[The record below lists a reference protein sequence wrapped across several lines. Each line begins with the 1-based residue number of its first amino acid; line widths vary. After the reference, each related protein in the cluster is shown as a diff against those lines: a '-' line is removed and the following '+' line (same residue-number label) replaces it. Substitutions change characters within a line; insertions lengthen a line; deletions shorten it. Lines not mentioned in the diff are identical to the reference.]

1 MPLLASLVLA
11 VGAAFGVHR
20 VLRGPAAPVP
30 VGLDPDMPPERRAR
44 EALVA
49 HVESLGYHT
58 DQTES
63 AGFIDLFGEPSL
75 GDAFEE
81 RRLVFA
87 ARYRDEA
94 HRDVFL
100 LRAQIAPNGT
110 PLSVGAI
117 YNLTR
122 TPDGDE
128 AWLTPRPG
136 QVAFTTRFANLYTGV
151 TVLDLNGSPPPPGAT
166 LDHLLTRALTD
177 LIEIGDWRGVQVARY
192 ILPDPVAEL
201 RLNWAGDEL
210 AVSRRENQGW
220 AEARL
225 DLGDVSRRRAPDVD
239 WLRAVE
245 THRAPRS
252 LLSWAVDTA
261 RSVPFIGPE
270 RIYHLEAVFFRL
282 ADLFQTARYRLLG
295 GVSTTLAAKETAEAA
310 EVETPAPET
319 AGVVDPIGP
328 WPLEAPP
335 LDIPPRLDPPLSDEG
350 HWRPFH
356 YGPHVAGAPPVFW
369 RTTLRVDAER
379 PDAITE
385 LVLADPRL
393 SELRMVGGT
402 EHPRSTTGE
411 VGTGMVPASERART
425 IAAFNGGFQAVH
437 GNYGMVV
444 DRTVLLPP
452 LPQIATVATY
462 ADGKALLGTWGEDRP
477 LPRGLVSLRQNLPPL
492 SDQGQFNPLGRK
504 TWGFTLKGNDPIFTW
519 RSGLGVT
526 RAGALLFAVCV
537 RCSADTLADAMVAAD
552 AEYAMHLDM
561 NISNIGWEFWRP
573 GATAGRVERQS
584 LMVDMWRAEEP
595 RYVDPHTRDF
605 FYLVARP
612 VFPVPGNTAWTQ
624 PLSGAGLPRP
634 PGMWPPPLARGA
646 LQIGAAELSVVRIE
660 AEALGVRPGEG
671 EPGWCELVIHRGVT
685 GEGLPHRDL
694 GDVPSSERATLQ
706 VGVDG
711 RLTLLPPGVAP
722 APGRFYQQMSA
733 VVVDGKP
740 TIARVPGP
748 VRWLI
753 GADDLGTL
761 WLMGGEV
768 GHVALLEAAR
778 VLSLRVA
785 ATPMPTGAAPRLT
798 CGDTVVVSGSV
809 PPSAHRLA
817 LGRATTPPLWP
828 LSRTTDF
835 PDRP

>member
-1 MPLLASLVLA
+1 MHAL
-11 VGAAFGVHR
+11 
-20 VLRGPAAPVP
+20 LRGPAAPVP
-30 VGLDPDMPPERRAR
+30 EGLDADTPPERLAR

-49 HVESLGYHT
+49 HVESLGYHA

-63 AGFIDLFGEPSL
+63 AGFIDVFSEPSL
-75 GDAFEE
+75 VDAFDE

-87 ARYRDEA
+87 ARFRDEPN
-94 HRDVFL
+94 RDVFL
-100 LRAQIAPNGT
+100 LRARVAPNGT

-122 TPDGDE
+122 TADGDE

-151 TVLDLNGSPPPPGAT
+151 TVLDLNGSAPPPGAT
-166 LDHLLTRALTD
+166 LENLLTRALTD
-177 LIEIGDWRGVQVARY
+177 LIEVGDWRGVQVARY
-192 ILPDPVAEL
+192 ILTDPVADL

-210 AVSRRENQGW
+210 AVSRRENDGW
-220 AEARL
+220 VEARL
-225 DLGDVSRRRAPDVD
+225 DLGDVSRRRAPDVS

-245 THRAPRS
+245 THRVPRS
-252 LLSWAVDTA
+252 LLSWTVDTA

-270 RIYHLEAVFFRL
+270 RIYDLETVFFRL

-295 GVSTTLAAKETAEAA
+295 GVSTTLPATENPEPVAD
-310 EVETPAPET
+310 ETPAPET

-328 WPLEAPP
+328 WPLEASPP
-335 LDIPPRLDPPLSDEG
+335 DIVPRLEPALPGEG

-356 YGPHVAGAPPVFW
+356 YGPHPAGAPPVFW
-369 RTTLRVDAER
+369 RTTVRVDPER

-385 LVLADPRL
+385 LVLADPRV

-425 IAAFNGGFQAVH
+425 LAAFNGGFQAVH
-437 GNYGMVV
+437 GNYGMIV

-462 ADGKALLGTWGEDRP
+462 SDGTALLGTWGDERTP
-477 LPRGLVSLRQNLPPL
+477 LPLGLVSLRQNLPPL
-492 SDQGQFNPLGRK
+492 ADQGQFNPLGRK
-504 TWGFTLKGNDPIFTW
+504 TWGFTLKGSDPIFTW

-526 RAGALLFAVCV
+526 RAGALLYAVCV
-537 RCSADTLADAMVAAD
+537 RCSADTLADAMVIAD

-573 GATAGRVERQS
+573 GADAGRIERQS
-584 LMVDMWRAEEP
+584 LMVDMWRSEEP
-595 RYVDPHTRDF
+595 RYVEPHPRDF
-605 FYLVARP
+605 FYLVTRP
-612 VFPVPGNTAWTQ
+612 TFRVPEASTWIQ
-624 PLSGAGLPRP
+624 PLSGSGLPRP
-634 PGMWPPPLARGA
+634 PGMWPPPLARGT
-646 LQIGAAELSVVRIE
+646 LQVGVAELSVVRLE

-671 EPGWCELVIHRGVT
+671 APGWCELVLHRGVT

-694 GDVPSSERATLQ
+694 GEAPRAERATLQ

-711 RLTLLPPGVAP
+711 RLKLLPPGTPP
-722 APGRFYQQMSA
+722 APGRFFQQMSA
-733 VVVDGKP
+733 VFVNGAP
-740 TIARVPGP
+740 TIAVVPGP
-748 VRWLI
+748 VRWMM
-753 GADDLGTL
+753 GVDSSGTL

-768 GHVALLEAAR
+768 SHDVLMEGGRALGLKTAAMPM
-778 VLSLRVA
+778 
-785 ATPMPTGAAPRLT
+785 ATGGAPRLT
-798 CGDTVVVSGSV
+798 CGGVVVVGGAV
-809 PPSAHRLA
+809 DPSTHRLA

-828 LSRTTDF
+828 LARTTGF